1 MIIFASL
8 TLYLS
13 QSSTPIQ
20 NSCGLLLLMGL
31 NHACLIPTVL
41 LRLWVGWHF
50 LQVMG
55 REGAHCTCGY
65 YFNMGKSQSLYQLDI
80 STTSMAHVRTRV
92 LQGTTIP
99 SLILVVYY
107 DSR

>member
-20 NSCGLLLLMGL
+20 NSCGLLLMGL
-31 NHACLIPTVL
+31 NYACLIPTVP

-92 LQGTTIP
+92 CTGKAVLFSVTIA
-99 SLILVVYY
+99 LVL
-107 DSR
+107 